1 MSKLLFPII
10 TYESLKSG
18 DLSIILDT
26 TLSLKKE
33 EINSWK
39 RAFVDLF
46 QVSLLIRKL
55 FTVDWSK

>member
-26 TLSLKKE
+26 TLSLKKG

-46 QVSLLIRKL
+46 QVSILIRKL
-55 FTVDWSK
+55 FTVERGK